1 MNSLLFTWVLQRY
14 LSMFNGGKACFQI
27 MYLYTKG
34 PSTIFYFSSSSKPR
48 QFPLQSCDFLSFFVE
63 KNALVTDY
71 SPQLTLSL
79 CMTTEEQALTLQHTL
94 TVLGTKT
101 ALVSIWTLLILCHW
115 APCLI
120 PCASSET
127 ANAGWEHK
135 IEMIL
140 ISVGVN
146 SWGPSLA
153 RKSKAAPQC
162 HRMEP
167 RQT

>member
-1 MNSLLFTWVLQRY
+1 M
-14 LSMFNGGKACFQI
+14 GGKHVSRLCTCTQKVLAPYFTFH
-27 MYLYTKG
+27 LL
-34 PSTIFYFSSSSKPR
+34 PSPDNFHFKAVT
-48 QFPLQSCDFLSFFVE
+48 FLVSLWK

-120 PCASSET
+120 PWASSET
-127 ANAGWEHK
+127 ANAG
-135 IEMIL
+135 
-140 ISVGVN
+140 
-146 SWGPSLA
+146 
-153 RKSKAAPQC
+153 
-162 HRMEP
+162 
-167 RQT
+167 